1 MDAYGQDVISMRW
14 ERAQAYSV
22 LPLLFRLAVW
32 SNVCQWITAQGCP
45 YWPSGKGRM
54 ERRQQVCPE
63 TDGMALLSFLV
74 PSGSRMVGRR
84 RGQLGW
90 QSILSMVR
98 RPILALRAQT
108 SSTFSCIGHI
118 KLQVLKNTW
127 LNFRKQKREMLLLCF
142 YIYLTTSLRLGL
154 NKKMCKIHSLQRPR
168 SQKLLVTK
176 GKGPPN
182 V

>member
-1 MDAYGQDVISMRW
+1 
-14 ERAQAYSV
+14 
-22 LPLLFRLAVW
+22 
-32 SNVCQWITAQGCP
+32 
-45 YWPSGKGRM
+45 M

-127 LNFRKQKREMLLLCF
+127 LNFGKQKREMLLLCF
-142 YIYLTTSLRLGL
+142 YIYLTTSRRLGL

-182 V
+182 A

>member
-1 MDAYGQDVISMRW
+1 MLFPWG
-14 ERAQAYSV
+14 EKEHKAYSV
-22 LPLLFRLAVW
+22 LPLLVRLAVW
-32 SNVCQWITAQGCP
+32 SNVCQWITAQGFP
-45 YWPSGKGRM
+45 YWPSGKGHV
-54 ERRQQVCPE
+54 ERLQQVCPE
-63 TDGMALLSFLV
+63 ADGTALLSFLV
-74 PSGSRMVGRR
+74 PSGSRMEGRR

-108 SSTFSCIGHI
+108 SSAFSCICHI

-182 V
+182 A